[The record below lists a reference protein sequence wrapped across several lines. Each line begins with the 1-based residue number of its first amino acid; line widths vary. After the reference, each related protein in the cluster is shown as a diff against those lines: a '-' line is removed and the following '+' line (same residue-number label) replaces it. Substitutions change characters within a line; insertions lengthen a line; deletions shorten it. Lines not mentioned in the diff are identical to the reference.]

1 MLRRRAAAAPLAAGA
16 LTLHHQPLARSRR
29 VLARHGTGATDR
41 GVGDVRPP
49 LPGVHWTGYSL
60 RIGLASTGRK
70 KGKDGITIADQGGWA
85 RHSRLAA

>member
-1 MLRRRAAAAPLAAGA
+1 M
-16 LTLHHQPLARSRR
+16 
-29 VLARHGTGATDR
+29 
-41 GVGDVRPP
+41 RPP
-49 LPGVHWTGYSL
+49 LPGVHWTGHSL